1 VTDAYE
7 QIRSAIVESRY
18 KAGERLVEQ
27 RIAAEFEFSRTP
39 VREALRR
46 LEAEGLVVSE
56 RNRGAVVRPL
66 ALDDVVDLYE
76 LRARLES
83 YAAELAAARRSP
95 SELTSI
101 GNAVAAFSDA
111 LDETD
116 ADDLDTVRAMN
127 AANGLVHGA
136 IVAAA
141 HHERLAAMLAR
152 TVDIPLVFQ
161 AFRRFDRD
169 ERKRSDLFHQLIYEA
184 IVGSDGP
191 RAGRLMTEHILQG
204 LAVLRAAM
212 PGADRGPASG

>member
-1 VTDAYE
+1 
-7 QIRSAIVESRY
+7 VESRY
-18 KAGERLVEQ
+18 QAGQRLVEQ
-27 RIAAEFEFSRTP
+27 RVAAEFQLSRTP

-56 RNRGAVVRPL
+56 RNRGAVVRHL

-83 YAAELAAARRSP
+83 YAAELAAVRRSA
-95 SELTSI
+95 SELETI
-101 GNAVAAFSDA
+101 ATAVAAFSAA
-111 LDETD
+111 LTGTD
-116 ADDLDTVRAMN
+116 ADELDTVRRLN
-127 AANGLVHGA
+127 AANGLVHNA

-141 HHERLAAMLAR
+141 HHERLSAMLAR

-169 ERKRSDLFHQLIYEA
+169 ERRRSDLFHQLMYEA
-184 IVGSDGP
+184 IAAGDGP

-204 LAVLRAAM
+204 LAAVKDLVWSETRA
-212 PGADRGPASG
+212 

>member
-1 VTDAYE
+1 LAYE

-18 KAGERLVEQ
+18 KAGQRLVEQ
-27 RIAAEFEFSRTP
+27 RIAAEFELSRTP

-56 RNRGAVVRPL
+56 RNRGAVVRHL

-83 YAAELAAARRSP
+83 YAAELAAVRRSP
-95 SELTSI
+95 GELKSI
-101 GNAVAAFSDA
+101 GLAVAAFSDA
-111 LDETD
+111 LAETD

-127 AANGLVHGA
+127 AANGLVHSA

-169 ERKRSDLFHQLIYEA
+169 ERKRSDLFHHLIYEA
-184 IVGSDGP
+184 IEGSDGP
-191 RAGRLMTEHILQG
+191 RSGRLMTEHILQG
-204 LAVLRAAM
+204 LAVLRAAL
-212 PGADRGPASG
+212 PGGT

>member
-1 VTDAYE
+1 MGSALAYE

-18 KAGERLVEQ
+18 VAGQRLVEQ
-27 RIAAEFEFSRTP
+27 RIAAEFQLSRTP

-56 RNRGAVVRPL
+56 RNRGAVVRQL
-66 ALDDVVDLYE
+66 SLDDVVDLYE

-83 YAAELAAARRSP
+83 YAAELAAVRRSHG
-95 SELTSI
+95 ELGSLRR
-101 GNAVAAFSDA
+101 AVTAFSDA
-111 LDETD
+111 LAETE
-116 ADDLDTVRAMN
+116 ADDLDTVRRLN

-136 IVAAA
+136 VVAAA

-184 IVGSDGP
+184 IEGGDGP
-191 RAGRLMTEHILQG
+191 RAGRLITEHILQG
-204 LAVLRAAM
+204 LAVLRSALPM
-212 PGADRGPASG
+212 